1 MACIYV
7 IQLDKRVLKRKKFL
21 QANPDYIE
29 GKDCFYVGYST
40 KTPEIRFEQH
50 KSAYRNLKGHKLFC
64 NIVRDFGIKLRPF
77 YYKHINATKITNKN
91 EAKYWEKE
99 KTRLL
104 RKKGFGVWQN

>member
-7 IQLDKRVLKRKKFL
+7 IELDKRVLKRKKFI
-21 QANPDYIE
+21 QANPNYIE
-29 GKDCFYVGYST
+29 GKDCFYVGYSS

-50 KSAYRNLKGHKLFC
+50 KSAYRNLKGNKLFS
-64 NIVRDFGIKLRPF
+64 NIVRDFGTKLRPF
-77 YYKHINATKITNKN
+77 YYKHINKTKITSVAD
-91 EAKYWEKE
+91 AKYWEKE